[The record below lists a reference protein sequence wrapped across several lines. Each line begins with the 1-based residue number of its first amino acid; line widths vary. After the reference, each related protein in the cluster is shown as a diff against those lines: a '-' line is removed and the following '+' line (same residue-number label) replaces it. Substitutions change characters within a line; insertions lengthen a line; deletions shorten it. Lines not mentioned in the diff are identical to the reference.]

1 MLHYEA
7 PKADG
12 AGETATEPAPTVRR
26 TFQRLRM
33 VGLSTAEA
41 GNLTAHLS
49 GLRIARDAWTVPEI
63 ERLMFLHALVE
74 SGRLEP

>member
-1 MLHYEA
+1 MLYHEA

-12 AGETATEPAPTVRR
+12 ADRPVADLPPAVRR

-41 GNLTAHLS
+41 GNLTAHLT
-49 GLRIARDAWTVPEI
+49 GLRIARDAWTVQEI
-63 ERLMFLHALVE
+63 ERLMFLRSLVE
-74 SGRLEP
+74 SQRLEP